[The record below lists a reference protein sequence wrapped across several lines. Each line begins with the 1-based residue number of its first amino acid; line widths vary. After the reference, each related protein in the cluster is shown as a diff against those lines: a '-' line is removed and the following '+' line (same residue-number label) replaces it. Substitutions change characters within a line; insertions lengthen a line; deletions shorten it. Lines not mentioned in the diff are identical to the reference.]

1 MIKLYC
7 ENIADHSISTDLFEA
22 ELSDKQNKMTSE
34 YEALKGVKI
43 VG

>member
-1 MIKLYC
+1 MKFYC
-7 ENIADHSISTDLFEA
+7 ENIADHFISTDLFEA

-43 VG
+43 VE